1 MSRFLQNILYIII
14 ALAIYYGV
22 SAYFKV
28 DFEPKSNAIY
38 LPETYTHYRPTNI
51 DNIKVYSLD
60 KSGEANKSKIGIVKS
75 MISILPQ
82 DVGHEDLLCNK
93 NIQSAVKM
101 AAKYGAKEVRYY
113 CMQPASHIIT
123 PLSSLALIGY
133 VYR

>member
-60 KSGEANKSKIGIVKS
+60 KSGEANKSKIYLRDVKLNENFE
-75 MISILPQ
+75 IL
-82 DVGHEDLLCNK
+82 NF
-93 NIQSAVKM
+93 NM
-101 AAKYGAKEVRYY
+101 
-113 CMQPASHIIT
+113 
-123 PLSSLALIGY
+123 ALI
-133 VYR
+133 